1 MEIIP
6 DIRKLKPSA
15 TLAINELVIKKRE
28 RGEKIYHMGFGE
40 SPFPVQER
48 VKKAL
53 CQNADKKYYAPT
65 QGYISLRKQIVLFYK
80 EVLNLKFKAKQVIV
94 ALGSKSLIFHSIS
107 ALDGSLLLP
116 TPSWVSYQHQAYL
129 THKKVIYIQTSP
141 QSSYLLTPSLLL
153 ASIEK
158 THLDLSRQKILL
170 LNYPCNPTG
179 QSYSK
184 KQLQD
189 LVPILRKN
197 NIIVISDEIYS
208 LISYNNQRHHS
219 IAEFYPEGTIITGG
233 FSKDRSLGGY
243 RLGVLLLPKRN
254 DDVKRSILS
263 IISEIWSSASSPIQ
277 YAAIEAYRP
286 DEEMLG
292 HIGTCTRIHQMMT
305 NYVYERLKGAGISCL
320 PPKGGFYLFPDWN
333 DKKRALEKLKITTS
347 KKLAKFLLK
356 NYNVA
361 TLPGSEFGL
370 PRKHLSLRLSTVDYD
385 GRLVLDEFKQKSLDI
400 DKNKVDFIHK
410 FAPNLVEACD
420 LLTEFTVSLVSDDG

>member
-6 DIRKLKPSA
+6 DIRKLRPSA
-15 TLAINELVIKKRE
+15 TLAINELVIKKRD

-40 SPFPVQER
+40 SPFPVHER
-48 VKKAL
+48 IKKCL
-53 CQNADKKYYAPT
+53 CSHADKKYYAPT
-65 QGYISLRKQIVLFYK
+65 QGYLSLRKQIVVFYK
-80 EVLNLKFKAKQVIV
+80 EVFNLDYKPKQVIV

-107 ALDGSLLLP
+107 ALEGPLLLP
-116 TPSWVSYQHQAYL
+116 APSWVSYQHQAHL
-129 THKKVIYIQTSP
+129 THKKVIFMQTSP
-141 QSSYLLTPSLLL
+141 ESSYLLTPSLLL

-158 THLDLSRQKILL
+158 TRLDLSRQKLLL

-208 LISYNNQRHHS
+208 LISYNNHQHHS

-277 YAAIEAYRP
+277 YAAIDAYRP
-286 DEEMLG
+286 DEEMLLY
-292 HIGTCTRIHQMMT
+292 IKTCTRIHQMMT
-305 NYVYERLKGAGISCL
+305 NYVYDRIKRAGISCL
-320 PPKGGFYLFPDWN
+320 SPKGGFYLFPDWN
-333 DKKRALEKLKITTS
+333 DKKRALEKLEITTS
-347 KKLAKFLLK
+347 KKLAKYLLK

-370 PRKHLSLRLSTVDYD
+370 PKKHLSLRISTVDYD
-385 GRLVLDEFKQKSLDI
+385 GSIVLNEYTKKPLDI
-400 DKNKVDFIHK
+400 SKNPVDFIHE
-410 FAPNLVEACD
+410 FAPNLVTACD
-420 LLTEFTVSLVSDDG
+420 KLNEFTASLISTDK